1 MIRHY
6 LRTTFR
12 VLLRQASFSVINLVG
27 LSVGIA
33 AALLLLLFVRNEIT
47 FDGAHENADRIYR
60 AWVKEDYGPNQVHF
74 NTTTPYRTGPD
85 LEAGIPEIASITRF
99 DRFPDTVRRGAI
111 SHTEMIHVAETNFLE
126 VFDFEV
132 LSGDRA
138 TMLQSQEAIILTETT
153 ASRYFGTTNPLGE
166 ILSIDFGDEPR
177 QFQVTGVLADPPEN
191 SSLQFEMLLSY
202 AIDEW
207 FYSDRF
213 KEAFFNISPE
223 TYVLLAEGADI
234 QAVEAKI
241 PGVITSVIGDRV
253 EEGQYQVGLQPLTDI
268 HMNPDFP
275 EGYSTVIN
283 PMYVRVLLAL
293 ALLILAVACINF
305 VTLSISRS
313 LTRAKEIGVR
323 KVIGAGRGQLM
334 GQYWGEALMLTGL
347 SLLAGYALARGLLPG
362 FNSLAQ
368 RDLTLSLD
376 PSTLLL
382 MAGIFV
388 VVGLLA
394 GLYPALVLSRFSPID
409 AFRGTVSSRS
419 DKGRVRRA
427 LVVGQFA
434 LSILLIS
441 STLLIGRQLDYL
453 ENKDLGFVEDSVVSI
468 PTVANIADGQELA
481 DRLRFRLGDDP
492 AVKSLT
498 AAAMLFDQNGWA
510 RIGYEANDGTYKRHF
525 VNVVDHD
532 FVSTLELRMQRG
544 RDFDR
549 NQPGDTDRAVIVNEA
564 FVRAHGWD
572 DPLTSTIPGPEF
584 DEHEII
590 GVVEDFHFASLHTE
604 IQPALFVLTPN
615 VAFSGAMDA
624 DYDGSFAPEIAIR
637 LETSNLPATLANL
650 ETVWREVAPDM
661 PFSYSFVDDN
671 IAEQYRQEARLSQIV
686 ELGALLSILIA
697 GLGLFGLASLS
708 VNRRSKEIGLRK
720 VLGSSVAGIV
730 GLFTREFSVLVG
742 VAFVLA
748 VPAAWYAM
756 SVWVSGFAYR
766 APIGVVPFLLA
777 GMTALLVMLAA
788 VSYQAIRASV
798 ANPVDALRDE

>member
-12 VLLRQASFSVINLVG
+12 VLLRQASFSAINLVG

-47 FDGAHENADRIYR
+47 FDSAHEKSDRIYR

-74 NTTTPYRTGPD
+74 NTSTPYRTGPD
-85 LEAGIPEIASITRF
+85 LEAGIPEVEAITRF
-99 DRFPDTVRRGAI
+99 DRFSDTVRRGVI
-111 SHTEMIHVAETNFLE
+111 GHTETINVVETNFLD

-132 LSGDRA
+132 LAGDRA
-138 TMLQSQEAIILTETT
+138 TMLGSQESIVLTQS
-153 ASRYFGTTNPLGE
+153 AVNRYFGTETPLGE
-166 ILSIDFGDEPR
+166 VLSIDFGDEPR

-191 SSLQFEMLLSY
+191 SSLQFEVLLSF
-202 AIDEW
+202 AIEEW
-207 FYSDRF
+207 YYSDRF
-213 KEAFFNISPE
+213 KEAFFNVSPE

-234 QAVEAKI
+234 SAVEAKI

-275 EGYSTVIN
+275 EGFSTVIN
-283 PMYVRVLLAL
+283 PMYVRILMAL

-305 VTLSISRS
+305 VTLSVSRS

-323 KVIGAGRGQLM
+323 KVIGADRSQLM
-334 GQYWGEALMLTGL
+334 AQYWGEALMLTGL
-347 SLLAGYALARGLLPG
+347 SLVAGFALARAFLPG
-362 FNSLAQ
+362 FNALAQ
-368 RDLTLSLD
+368 RNLSLQLD
-376 PSTLLL
+376 PATLLL
-382 MAGIFV
+382 LAGIFV
-388 VVGLLA
+388 LVGLLA

-409 AFRGTVSSRS
+409 AFRGSVSSRR
-419 DKGRVRRA
+419 DRGRVRRG

-453 ENKDLGFVEDSVVSI
+453 ENKDLGFSEDSVVSI
-468 PTVANIADGQELA
+468 ATVANISDGQALA
-481 DRLRFRLGDDP
+481 DRLRFRLAGDP
-492 AVKSLT
+492 AIKSLT
-498 AAAMLFDQNGWA
+498 SAAMLFDQNGWA
-510 RIGYEANDGTYKRHF
+510 RIGYQATDGTYKRHF

-532 FVSTLELRMQRG
+532 FIETLELRLRTG
-544 RDFDR
+544 RNFDR
-549 NQPGDTDRAVIVNEA
+549 NQPGDADRAVIVNEA
-564 FVRAHGWD
+564 FVRTHGWT
-572 DPLTSTIPGPEF
+572 DPLTGQIPGPNF

-604 IQPALFVLTPN
+604 IRPALFVLSPN

-624 DYDGSFAPEIAIR
+624 DYGGSFAPEIAIR
-637 LETSNLPATLANL
+637 VDTDNLPTTLARI
-650 ETVWREVAPDM
+650 EQAWTEVAPEM

-671 IAEQYRQEARLSQIV
+671 IAQQYRQEARLSQIV
-686 ELGALLSILIA
+686 RLGALLSILIA

-730 GLFTREFSVLVG
+730 GLFTREFSILVG
-742 VAFVLA
+742 IAFVVA
-748 VPAAWYAM
+748 VPVAWYAM

-766 APIGVVPFLLA
+766 APIGVVPFVLA
-777 GMTALLVMLAA
+777 GIAALLVMLVA
-788 VSYQAIRASV
+788 VSYQAIRASM